1 MVTAIERIE
10 GESKESAARLGD
22 LRLDATGLGEFDVAK
37 VNPVNPDFNLAQLNN
52 EKESIINEQ
61 KIDFYCNTIF

>member
-37 VNPVNPDFNLAQLNN
+37 VNPVNPDFNLAQLAGQKEVSIRQQ
-52 EKESIINEQ
+52 EKQ
-61 KIDFYCNTIF
+61 